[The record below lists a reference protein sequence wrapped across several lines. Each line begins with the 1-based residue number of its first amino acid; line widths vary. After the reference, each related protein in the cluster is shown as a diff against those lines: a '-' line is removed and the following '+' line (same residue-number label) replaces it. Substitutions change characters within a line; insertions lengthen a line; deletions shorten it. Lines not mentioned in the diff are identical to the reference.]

1 VYSLP
6 TIQNKSLWAKLGLFF
21 ITIVWGSAFVVVKD
35 ASTEISPSYIVAI
48 RFAIA
53 TVILSL
59 VFHKRLLRIGR
70 TELIGGLIIGLLNA
84 LAFELQTYGV
94 QRTTAG
100 NNAFLTAVYC
110 VLVPFF
116 AWIVQKK
123 KPNVY
128 NVISAFLCFFGVG
141 LLSLKSGFVMSLG
154 DFLSLLCG
162 FAFAIQILAIDIFTE
177 KGDPILITIV
187 QAVVT
192 VVFTLPVALFFEP
205 FPTAVSFDSAISLLY
220 VAIFSTTIA
229 FLLQNVCQKYVES
242 SQASL
247 IMSLESVFG
256 TLCGIL
262 FLKEEMTVRTFF
274 GCAIIFAAI
283 YLSERRP
290 RRHEETKAQTY

>member
-1 VYSLP
+1 MYNLL
-6 TIQNKSLWAKLGLFF
+6 TIQNKPLWAKLGLFF
-21 ITIVWGSAFVVVKD
+21 IAIIWGSAFVVVKD
-35 ASTEISPSYIVAI
+35 ASHEISPSYIIAI

-53 TVILSL
+53 AVILSL

-70 TELIGGLIIGLLNA
+70 TELFGGLIAGFFNV

-110 VLVPFF
+110 VLVPFLS
-116 AWIVQKK
+116 WMVQKK
-123 KPNVY
+123 KPSIY
-128 NVISAFLCFFGVG
+128 NVISALLCIFGVG
-141 LLSLKSGFVMSLG
+141 LLSLKGGLVMSLG
-154 DFLSLLCG
+154 DLLSLLCG
-162 FAFAIQILAIDIFTE
+162 FAFAMQILAVDIFTE
-177 KGDPILITIV
+177 KGDPILITII
-187 QAVVT
+187 QSAVT
-192 VVFTLPVALFFEP
+192 VVFALPAALLFEP
-205 FPTAVSFDSAISLLY
+205 FPAAVSFDCGISLLY
-220 VAIFSTTIA
+220 VALFSTTIA
-229 FLLQNVCQKYVES
+229 FLLQNVCQKFVEP

-262 FLKEEMTVRTFF
+262 FLKEAMTVRTFF

-290 RRHEETKAQTY
+290 RRCRVSKA

>member
-1 VYSLP
+1 MYCLIK
-6 TIQNKSLWAKLGLFF
+6 IQNKPLWAKLGLFF

-35 ASTEISPSYIVAI
+35 ASTEISPSYIIAI

-70 TELIGGLIIGLLNA
+70 TERIGGLIIGFLNA

-123 KPNVY
+123 KPSVY
-128 NVISAFLCFFGVG
+128 NVVSALLCFFGVG
-141 LLSLKSGFVMSLG
+141 LLSLKSGLVMSLG
-154 DFLSLLCG
+154 DLLSLLCG
-162 FAFAIQILAIDIFTE
+162 VAFAMQILAIDIFTE
-177 KGDPILITIV
+177 NGDPLLITII
-187 QAVVT
+187 QSAVT
-192 VVFTLPVALFFEP
+192 VVLTLPAALLFEP
-205 FPTAVSFDSAISLLY
+205 FPTAVSFDSILSLLY
-220 VAIFSTTIA
+220 VAVFSTTVA
-229 FLLQNVCQKYVES
+229 FLLQNVCQKFVES

-256 TLCGIL
+256 TLCGIV
-262 FLKEEMTVRTFF
+262 FLKESMTVRTFF

-290 RRHEETKAQTY
+290 SRRKADNAQT